1 MDLKQFASALSQI
14 SEEKGISQEKVLET
28 IEMALAAAYKKE
40 YGERGQIIKAQFNPQ
55 TGEVKFFQIKI
66 VVDESMLKLELEE
79 DEAAPEG
86 GARSDSETR
95 REPRPEFSG
104 REESEDEKKIRF
116 NAERHIMI
124 DEAKKINKDIAV
136 NTELEFSLETRED
149 FGRIAAQTAKQVIIQ
164 KIREAEREAVWNEYK
179 DKEGELVSGIIQRL
193 EANNIFVD
201 LGKTIAIFPKEEQV
215 YSERYHTGARMKFY
229 ILSVNT
235 DSKGPNIILSRSHP
249 KMISR
254 LFELEVPEIGAGTV
268 EIKSIA
274 REAGSRTKI
283 AVFSNEEGID
293 PVGSCV
299 GQKGTR
305 VMAVISE
312 ISGEKIDI
320 IEWSEDP
327 ESFVSNAMSPAKVTG
342 VKILPRRIAKVYVPE
357 NQLSL
362 AIGKNGQNVRLAAKL
377 TGWKIDVIGAVL
389 TTEGVKEGVKLED
402 LEGVGEKTA
411 QALRDVGL
419 NSPED
424 ILSSSVDK
432 LVEVEGIGK
441 KTAEKIMESAKAFL
455 NEKEIDSQVVVAA
468 EPESKEE
475 LAEEKSEK
483 RGIIKEA
490 VEVAKEELV
499 AEEQEENQAE
509 GLVESDTSQ
518 AGAETAAQELGARSD
533 SETRREPRSDES
545 EREPSAEKEI
555 DEELKPKDFE

>member
-1 MDLKQFASALSQI
+1 MIFWSAGVRTNLLKNMDLKQFASALSQI

-40 YGERGQIIKAQFNPQ
+40 YGEKGQIIRAQFNPK

-66 VVDESMLKLELEE
+66 VVDESMLKPEE
-79 DEAAPEG
+79 ADG
-86 GARSDSETR
+86 D
-95 REPRPEFSG
+95 
-104 REESEDEKKIRF
+104 EESEPSFVETMDGDKKIRF
-116 NAERHIMI
+116 NEERHIML
-124 DEAKKINKDIAV
+124 DEAKKIDKDIAV
-136 NTELEFSLETRED
+136 GGELEFALETRED

-164 KIREAEREAVWNEYK
+164 RIREAEREAVWNEYK
-179 DKEGELVSGIIQRL
+179 DKESELVSGIIQRI
-193 EANNIFVD
+193 EPNNIFVD
-201 LGKTIAIFPKEEQV
+201 LGKTIAVFPKEEQV
-215 YSERYHTGARMKFY
+215 YSERYFSGARMKFY
-229 ILSVNT
+229 ILAVNT
-235 DSKGPNIILSRSHP
+235 DSKGPSIVLSRSHP

-312 ISGEKIDI
+312 IGGEKIDI
-320 IEWSEDP
+320 IEWSE
-327 ESFVSNAMSPAKVTG
+327 ESETFVSNAMSPAKVTG

-389 TTEGVKEGVKLED
+389 TAEGVKEESKLED

-411 QALRDVGL
+411 GALRDAGF
-419 NSPED
+419 NTPED
-424 ILSSSVDK
+424 ILNSSVDK
-432 LVEVEGIGK
+432 LTEVEGIGG
-441 KTAEKIMESAKAFL
+441 KTAEKIFKSAQKLL
-455 NEKEIDSQVVVAA
+455 NKKPEPEIIAAA
-468 EPESKEE
+468 ESESKEE
-475 LAEEKSEK
+475 LVEEKA
-483 RGIIKEA
+483 EA
-490 VEVAKEELV
+490 I
-499 AEEQEENQAE
+499 
-509 GLVESDTSQ
+509 S
-518 AGAETAAQELGARSD
+518 
-533 SETRREPRSDES
+533 
-545 EREPSAEKEI
+545 
-555 DEELKPKDFE
+555 